1 MKIVCMRQTGTQKHQ
16 FGILANC
23 SQLVHV
29 LPDAADWETALRQ
42 ANTGERLEPT
52 VELEEVELLAPVPNP
67 QKIIC
72 VGKNYAQHA
81 REMGSEP
88 PELPVIFNKF
98 PTALNHP
105 GAAVLLPKISKAV
118 DYEAEMVVVIGAGGK
133 NISRAEAFGHIAGFC
148 CGNDI
153 SARDWQKG
161 KPGGQWLLGK
171 TFDGFAPIGPWLV
184 TPDEV
189 DFENLDI
196 QLRLNGQVM
205 QESNTKHL
213 IFPVDFLISHISKF
227 FELLPGDLLFTGTPA
242 GVGAGRKPP
251 LFLKDGDEIEV
262 EITGLGVLKNSMMS
276 SPAV

>member
-1 MKIVCMRQTGTQKHQ
+1 M
-16 FGILANC
+16 
-23 SQLVHV
+23 
-29 LPDAADWETALRQ
+29 
-42 ANTGERLEPT
+42 
-52 VELEEVELLAPVPNP
+52 
-67 QKIIC
+67 
-72 VGKNYAQHA
+72 
-81 REMGSEP
+81 
-88 PELPVIFNKF
+88 
-98 PTALNHP
+98 
-105 GAAVLLPKISKAV
+105 
-118 DYEAEMVVVIGAGGK
+118 
-133 NISRAEAFGHIAGFC
+133 
-148 CGNDI
+148 
-153 SARDWQKG
+153 
-161 KPGGQWLLGK
+161 GK

>member
-1 MKIVCMRQTGTQKHQ
+1 MKIVCMRQTGTQKHR
-16 FGILANC
+16 FGTLANC
-23 SQLVHV
+23 GQLVHV

-42 ANTGERLEPT
+42 ANTGECLEPT
-52 VELEEVELLAPVPNP
+52 VKLQEVELLAPVPNP

-105 GAAVLLPKISKAV
+105 GAAILLPEISKQV
-118 DYEAEMVVVIGAGGK
+118 DYEAELVVVIGTGGK
-133 NISRAEAFGHIAGFC
+133 NIPRAEAFGHIAGFC

-213 IFPVDFLISHISKF
+213 IFPVDFLISHISQF
-227 FELLPGDLLFTGTPA
+227 FELVPGDLLFTGTPA

-251 LFLKDGDEIEV
+251 LFLNADDEIEV
-262 EITGLGVLKNSMMS
+262 EITGLGVLKNSMVS
-276 SPAV
+276 SPAG